1 MFPISRQ
8 YHSICRSKIKIFQKQ
23 HRSSTR
29 HLHLHPTNPPIALP
43 FTLPSFTLHFPSI
56 PISRNTNLPTPFLTI
71 VHHPTAYVAKI
82 SSRKQHTA
90 SQQPYERLA
99 TRSMNENVRRIR
111 RRIVVE
117 KASRLL
123 HRKGLPSIPK

>member
-1 MFPISRQ
+1 MAIPQHLPFKNKNLSKTTPKL
-8 YHSICRSKIKIFQKQ
+8 HS
-23 HRSSTR
+23 TPN
-29 HLHLHPTNPPIALP
+29 LHPTNPPIALP